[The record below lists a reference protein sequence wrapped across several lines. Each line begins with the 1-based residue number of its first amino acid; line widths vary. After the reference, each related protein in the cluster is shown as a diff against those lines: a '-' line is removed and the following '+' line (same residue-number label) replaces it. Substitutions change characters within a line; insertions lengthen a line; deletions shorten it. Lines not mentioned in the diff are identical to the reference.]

1 MIPPGVLRS
10 FRMANPSALHRER
23 RRLFRRILAISA
35 VVGAVYGLSVST
47 RESMPVSLV
56 IGILNGV
63 VVAACIAGTE
73 IFLLRRP
80 AALRALARLPFAAVV
95 LLKTVAYGGVVSLYG
110 LLLAG
115 TARHLLV
122 QSGMFSPR
130 TSLPAA
136 VGFAL
141 GITALFVLVLQA
153 TALVG
158 RRTFRDLLLGRYR
171 RPRAER
177 RFFLFVDVV
186 GSTALA
192 ERLGP
197 LKAHEFLATVFSL
210 AAEPIAA
217 AQGEIYQ
224 YVGDEIVVTWT
235 EAEGRAGA
243 RPLHCYFDL
252 QETLAAQAPDFQA
265 RFGVAPALRAAL
277 HLGDVIAG
285 EVGEQRRAIVFHGDV
300 MNTASR
306 LEQATRE
313 LDARFIA
320 SAEALGALEGADAF
334 ALRDLGALQLR
345 GRQAPV
351 RARAVDRRGAP

>member
-1 MIPPGVLRS
+1 MS
-10 FRMANPSALHRER
+10 NPSALQRER
-23 RRLFRRILAISA
+23 WRLFRRILSISA
-35 VVGAVYGLSVST
+35 VVGAAYGVAVST
-47 RESMPVSLV
+47 RDAPVLAV
-56 IGILNGV
+56 LIGILNGV

-80 AALRALARLPFAAVV
+80 AALQAMAALPFAAVV
-95 LLKTVAYGGVVSLYG
+95 LLKTLAYGAMVSAYG
-110 LLLAG
+110 LLLAS
-115 TARHLLV
+115 ASHVLPFAP
-122 QSGMFSPR
+122 SAFSPR
-130 TSLPAA
+130 GSLLSGIA
-136 VGFAL
+136 FAL

-153 TALVG
+153 SALVG

-186 GSTALA
+186 GSTAIA

-197 LKAHEFLATVFSL
+197 LKAHQFLASVFAL

-217 AQGEIYQ
+217 AQGEIHQ

-235 EAEGRAGA
+235 EDEGRPEA
-243 RPLHCYFDL
+243 RPLRCYFDL
-252 QETLAAQAPDFQA
+252 QEALDAQAAAFQA
-265 RFGVAPALRAAL
+265 RFGAAPSLRAAL

-300 MNTASR
+300 MNTAAR
-306 LEQATRE
+306 LEQATRD
-313 LDARFIA
+313 LGARFIA
-320 SAEALGALEGADAF
+320 SADALAALRGTDAY

-345 GRQAPV
+345 GRQAPIQASAV
-351 RARAVDRRGAP
+351 EARR

>member
-1 MIPPGVLRS
+1 
-10 FRMANPSALHRER
+10 MANPSALHRER
-23 RRLFRRILAISA
+23 RRLFLRILAISA
-35 VVGAVYGLSVST
+35 CVGAVYGLAVST
-47 RESMPVSLV
+47 RESIPVSVV

-63 VVAACIAGTE
+63 AVAACIAGTE

-95 LLKTVAYGGVVSLYG
+95 LLKTVAYGGMVSLYG
-110 LLLAG
+110 LLLTR

-122 QSGMFSPR
+122 ESGMFSPR
-130 TSLPAA
+130 TSLLAG

-171 RPRAER
+171 RPREER

-186 GSTALA
+186 GSTAIA

-197 LKAHEFLATVFSL
+197 LKAHQFLARVFGL

-217 AQGEIYQ
+217 AQGEIHQ

-235 EAEGRAGA
+235 EAEGRPDA
-243 RPLHCYFDL
+243 RPLRCYFDL
-252 QETLAAQAPDFQA
+252 QEALDAEAAEFREA
-265 RFGVAPALRAAL
+265 FGVTPSLRAAL

-300 MNTASR
+300 MNTAAR
-306 LEQATRE
+306 LEQATRD
-313 LDARFIA
+313 LGARFIA
-320 SAEALGALEGADAF
+320 SADALAAMRGTEAF
-334 ALRDLGALQLR
+334 ALRELGELQLR
-345 GRQAPV
+345 GRQAAI
-351 RARAVDRRGAP
+351 RASAVEARRP